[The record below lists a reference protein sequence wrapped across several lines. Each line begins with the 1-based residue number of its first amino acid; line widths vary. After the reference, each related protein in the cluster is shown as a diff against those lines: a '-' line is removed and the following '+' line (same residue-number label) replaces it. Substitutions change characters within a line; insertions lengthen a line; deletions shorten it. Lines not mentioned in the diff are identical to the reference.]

1 MGSTIKLIVIVIII
15 IIFNKRTKYYFF
27 ATFEALPIRIS
38 KKEAYFTFTLFYKES
53 KSDFGI

>member
-1 MGSTIKLIVIVIII
+1 MGSASKLIVIVIIAV
-15 IIFNKRTKYYFF
+15 IFNKRTKYYFF

-53 KSDFGI
+53 KSDIGI